1 MNKEMLSAY
10 LEKIGFQGNT
20 SPDLTTLFALHQHQH
35 SSIPFENLDIVNG
48 RTVEL
53 DEDKI
58 FNKLVYSNRGGYC
71 FELNSLMNRVLKTL
85 QFNVEKKLA
94 RVHLTENPSGRGHLV
109 NIVTFNEQQWL
120 VDTGFGSNTPRA
132 PLPITF
138 NQELKEEKQTFRF
151 IEDAFFGMML
161 QCKVQ
166 EQWINQYSLDM
177 SYVCDGDIEYANH
190 YASTH
195 SNSRFTTQVVAVART
210 EHGNN
215 ILLNNRLKLAHADAV
230 TETFIN
236 DVASFHQI
244 LKQHFGIDNPVQ
256 LEKFE
261 QYLLIDK

>member
-1 MNKEMLSAY
+1 MSLFG
-10 LEKIGFQGNT
+10 KIGFQGNT

-48 RTVEL
+48 YTVEL

-71 FELNSLMNRVLKTL
+71 FELNSLMNRVLKAV
-85 QFNVEKKLA
+85 QFNVEKKLG
-94 RVHLTENPSGRGHLV
+94 RVHLSENPSGRGHLV
-109 NIVTFNEQQWL
+109 NIVTFNGQQWL
-120 VDTGFGSNTPRA
+120 IDTGFGSNTPRV
-132 PLPITF
+132 PLPIKF
-138 NQELKEEKQTFRF
+138 NQTLKVEKQTFRF
-151 IEDAFFGMML
+151 IEDAFFGVML

-166 EQWINQYSLDM
+166 DQWINQYSLDM

-195 SNSRFTTQVVAVART
+195 SNSRFTTQLVVVART
-210 EHGNN
+210 NYGNN
-215 ILLNNRLKLAHADAV
+215 ILLNNRLKLAHADTV

-236 DVASFHQI
+236 DVSSFHQI

-261 QYLLIDK
+261 RYLINEE

>member
-1 MNKEMLSAY
+1 MLSAY
-10 LEKIGFQGNT
+10 LAKIGFQGNT

-48 RTVEL
+48 HTVEL

-71 FELNSLMNRVLKTL
+71 FELNSLMYRVLKTL
-85 QFNVEKKLA
+85 QFNVEKKLG
-94 RVHLTENPSGRGHLV
+94 RVHLSENPSGRGHLV
-109 NIVTFNEQQWL
+109 NIVTFNQQQWL

-132 PLPITF
+132 TLPIKYD
-138 NQELKEEKQTFRF
+138 QELKVDKQTFRF
-151 IEDAFFGMML
+151 IEDASFGIML

-177 SYVCDGDIEYANH
+177 SYVCHGDIEYANH

-195 SNSRFTTQVVAVART
+195 SNSRFTTQVVVVART
-210 EHGNN
+210 NYGNN
-215 ILLNNRLKLAHADAV
+215 ILLNNRLKLAQADADK
-230 TETFIN
+230 ETFIN

-244 LKQHFGIDNPVQ
+244 LQQHFGIDNPVP
-256 LEKFE
+256 LGTFE
-261 QYLLIDK
+261 QYLVNDN